1 MKRSAFS
8 RSWFLFFLLLYV
20 VALYAQEEQAFYW
33 MADQLHPCTGD
44 SIQIKEVSI
53 FTDAEQITLTVLGVS
68 KEWTDYMTYEQE
80 YQDFIHGVIE
90 LAGLQCAGA
99 GGATSMPAQAVSA
112 TFKQAVFTRT
122 AKPRLSATA
131 AKVKT
136 GTAVQQVPTAT
147 EEPEAEEATE
157 PEGTAVELDVGGK
170 EAGPRP
176 MLPPNHV
183 STDLEWDLFSQKGA
197 KGNNFSLRA
206 GYARTHSNQ
215 KLTYGGT
222 IIINTMLM
230 MKKLFF
236 NNALNL
242 YGTWLLTETGTLE
255 RKVGGSFNSF
265 IVDKTFAGS
274 PFGMSGVVSFSDNW
288 YVRDDNVFSY
298 GVMVQQSFLAD
309 MATTLL
315 TAGLQY
321 GLPLG
326 GRFALNTHLIYAV
339 NVVTMNKNGAVD
351 VESPQMFQPALNCS
365 IYMSRL
371 FSLDVGLKKTF
382 LIKDYS
388 DLIVTVGGSVLF

>member
-1 MKRSAFS
+1 MNVRNKIR
-8 RSWFLFFLLLYV
+8 WV
-20 VALYAQEEQAFYW
+20 VALCVPFFAFGVFGQNEPSYW
-33 MADQLHPCTGD
+33 MADSLHPCTGD
-44 SIQIKEVSI
+44 SVQIKEEYD
-53 FTDAEQITLTVLGVS
+53 FQNGEHITLTVLGVS
-68 KEWTDYMTYEQE
+68 REWTDYMAYERE
-80 YQDFIHGVIE
+80 HQDFIYGVIA

-99 GGATSMPAQAVSA
+99 GGATSMPAQAASA

-122 AKPRLSATA
+122 AKPRLSATTVRLKSGA
-131 AKVKT
+131 
-136 GTAVQQVPTAT
+136 GVQQAPA
-147 EEPEAEEATE
+147 AEETTE
-157 PEGTAVELDVGGK
+157 PEGSAVELDVAGK
-170 EAGPRP
+170 ETAARP
-176 MLPPNHV
+176 VLPPNHV
-183 STDLEWDLFSQKGA
+183 STDLEWDLFSRKEA
-197 KGNNFSLRA
+197 KGNNISLRA

-242 YGTWLLTETGTLE
+242 YGTWLLTESSTLE

-274 PFGMSGVVSFSDNW
+274 PFGMSGVVSLSDNW
-288 YVRDDNVFSY
+288 YVRDDNVLSY

-315 TAGLQY
+315 TIGLQY
-321 GLPLG
+321 GLPLAD
-326 GRFALNTHLIYAV
+326 RFAVNTHLIYAR
-339 NVVTMNKNGAVD
+339 NVVTMNKDGAVD
-351 VESPQMFQPALNCS
+351 VENPQMLQPALNCS

-371 FSLDVGLKKTF
+371 FSLDVGIKKTF

-388 DLIVTVGGSVLF
+388 DLIFTVGGSVLF